1 MNQEVGFG
9 REKGV
14 AGKLKKDSESDKTRG
29 MVDNSL
35 FPSTLSCEL
44 FFSWPCRGSRVKL
57 LVFVREY
64 FDYIEIRVVLQLVQE
79 KSDRVKLLVLFRE
92 HFDYIEEED
101 LTVEGIHRSDSILY
115 RTDRRV

>member
-1 MNQEVGFG
+1 M
-9 REKGV
+9 
-14 AGKLKKDSESDKTRG
+14 
-29 MVDNSL
+29 
-35 FPSTLSCEL
+35 FPSTLSSEL
-44 FFSWPCRGSRVKL
+44 FFSWPWRGSWVKL
-57 LVFVREY
+57 LVLVREY
-64 FDYIEIRVVLQLVQE
+64 FDYIDIRVVLQLAHE